1 MCTIL
6 VLVGHPFSGG
16 FFLCPCKMQVHF
28 PFLYK
33 GFIMDV
39 RKWIQDGEDY
49 DSGVMLLSKLSNKK
63 HLIRTLSKKETDFY
77 RRKLKYEL
85 MKYLENDQVKSVQKV
100 KSKPKK
106 ITTTLKVEKIKE
118 ASSTLS
124 KLKSKPISAY
134 PVELH
139 ETYKL
144 RIETFYE
151 ASSLKIQLNEV
162 PEEDHETAL
171 KLQLQIWYLLQ
182 QNSKHWKIL
191 EYYER
196 TKQILPTKSK
206 KDFSKLTPMEIVK
219 QRQRL
224 YVNRSKRIQTIENK
238 QIELNNELNE
248 AKRERLINFIIRKK
262 EELQHIQNDIDL
274 LTDLIKHA

>member
-1 MCTIL
+1 
-6 VLVGHPFSGG
+6 
-16 FFLCPCKMQVHF
+16 
-28 PFLYK
+28 
-33 GFIMDV
+33 MDV
-39 RKWIQDGEDY
+39 RKWIQDGENY

-248 AKRERLINFIIRKK
+248 ARRERLINFIIRKK

-274 LTDLIKHA
+274 LTDLIRNA